1 MLILSQSV
9 NKHGRHRQILFVVGP
24 FLKKSSPT
32 KTLGQMNWNL
42 IGSTY
47 GRFCI
52 KFPQSRMKGERH
64 RLSPLAPSLF
74 FIQFQICSFC
84 KMFIIMGYKQAI
96 YYFSLEFVKC
106 NFYVQNLDLNELF
119 RVIKDDY
126 LFYFGKV
133 SQIILR
139 LYMYHAA

>member
-1 MLILSQSV
+1 MEGSVLS
-9 NKHGRHRQILFVVGP
+9 
-24 FLKKSSPT
+24 FLKAEWKESNT
-32 KTLGQMNWNL
+32 
-42 IGSTY
+42 GSA
-47 GRFCI
+47 
-52 KFPQSRMKGERH
+52 H
-64 RLSPLAPSLF
+64 WAPSLF

-84 KMFIIMGYKQAI
+84 KMCIIMGYKQAI

-139 LYMYHAA
+139 LYMYHACIDSHSYIVREI